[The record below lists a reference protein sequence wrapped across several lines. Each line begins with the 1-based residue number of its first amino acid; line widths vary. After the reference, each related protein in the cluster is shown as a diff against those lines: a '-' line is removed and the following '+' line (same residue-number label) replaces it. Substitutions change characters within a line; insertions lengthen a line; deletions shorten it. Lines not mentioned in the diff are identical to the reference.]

1 MASDGTQPVNQTNGL
16 GIAGLVVSILG
27 ILSCGIIS
35 PLGLLLSLI
44 ALLKPP
50 RGLAIAGTVVGFLG
64 TGFLVLVG
72 WGMVMGVT
80 IGVKTVK
87 TRELALEARDVI
99 EEYYTENAAYPDGIE
114 GNKLI
119 AGMVDA
125 WDNDLRY
132 DADDD
137 SYLIRSAS
145 HDGDM
150 DTDDDILVNSSD
162 VSFDLGKLDID
173 VDDPDLGIEFGDDDT
188 GGIQDGGDGDN

>member
-27 ILSCGIIS
+27 ILTCGLIS

-50 RGLAIAGTVVGFLG
+50 RGLAIAGTIVGFLG
-64 TGFLVLVG
+64 TGFLVVFAWLI
-72 WGMVMGVT
+72 WMWVT
-80 IGVKTVK
+80 IGVNTVK

-150 DTDDDILVNSSD
+150 DTDDDILVNSRD

-173 VDDPDLGIEFGDDDT
+173 VDDPDLGIEFGDGDT

>member
-173 VDDPDLGIEFGDDDT
+173 VDDPDLGIEFGDSDT
-188 GGIQDGGDGDN
+188 GEIQDGGDGDN